1 MGGTGNI
8 IKGLEKLMIEEG
20 IEIIKGQ
27 EVTEILFQKI
37 IKLKE

>member
-8 IKGLEKLMIEEG
+8 IKGLEKLMTEEG
-20 IEIIKGQ
+20 IKIIKGQ
-27 EVTEILFQKI
+27 EVNKYSFNQI